1 MIHMPYLESPW
12 HEGQSN
18 NLVSGHNVNLT
29 FCKTKISLTVYQLR
43 TLMLMLRRPFI
54 CCSGWGECCTA
65 NSHFF
70 KKLIPM
76 FCFGLTF
83 TGQFLAVGVLCT
95 AECGAAA
102 PQPPTYTHSLLTSD
116 KPWLWAMAADM
127 ASCSVRRELPL
138 AENCCLASVRW
149 DFLDGG
155 GPHHL
160 WEKSSMRAGRVLAQ
174 HKP

>member
-1 MIHMPYLESPW
+1 
-12 HEGQSN
+12 
-18 NLVSGHNVNLT
+18 
-29 FCKTKISLTVYQLR
+29 
-43 TLMLMLRRPFI
+43 
-54 CCSGWGECCTA
+54 
-65 NSHFF
+65 
-70 KKLIPM
+70 M
-76 FCFGLTF
+76 FCLGLTF

-102 PQPPTYTHSLLTSD
+102 PQPSTYTHSLLTSD
-116 KPWLWAMAADM
+116 KPWLRVMAADM

-160 WEKSSMRAGRVLAQ
+160 WEKSSMRTGRVLVQ
-174 HKP
+174 HKPWGWSQAWNKLCMVTHIWIPNIWSWRQEDQELGHSWLHSEPGFHETLPWTTNSWTNKQTNKQAKKSPSSTCLTL